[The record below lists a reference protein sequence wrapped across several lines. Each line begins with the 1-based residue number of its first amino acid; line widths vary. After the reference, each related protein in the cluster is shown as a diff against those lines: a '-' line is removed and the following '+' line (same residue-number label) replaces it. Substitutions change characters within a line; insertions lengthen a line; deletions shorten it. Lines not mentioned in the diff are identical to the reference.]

1 MFKWRNNIPFKNDTK
16 KVVSL
21 QMKGSTQVIVKFMT
35 GKILRTLRCLING
48 EGDVY

>member
-1 MFKWRNNIPFKNDTK
+1 MYKWRNIIPFKKDTK

-21 QMKGSTQVIVKFMT
+21 QMKGSMQVIVKFMA
-35 GKILRTLRCLING
+35 GKILCTLRCLING